1 MPVYNPAIPVAPVE
15 YEGVTYQIG
24 LASNALLDPGL
35 GLSTIVVGASKV
47 TAGML
52 LAAAE
57 AAAGQ
62 VDVSAPGGTAGAA
75 GAESARIADRAST
88 AKAPASLCT
97 CGRRSGASQQ
107 TAAARR
113 GLPDRRLGDH
123 PGLVPRLPGVGG

>member
-24 LASNALLDPGL
+24 LASNALLSPGL

-57 AAAGQ
+57 AVAGH
-62 VDVSAPGGTAGAA
+62 VSAPG
-75 GAESARIADRAST
+75 
-88 AKAPASLCT
+88 AP
-97 CGRRSGASQQ
+97 
-107 TAAARR
+107 
-113 GLPDRRLGDH
+113 
-123 PGLVPRLPGVGG
+123 LVPPVQNLRA